1 MSTWA
6 SYLATG
12 PGPKKRFL
20 VGGNWKCNGSVKQ
33 VGDLVSM
40 LNAGGPIP
48 LDVEVVVAPVSCHLS
63 QAIAGLRSE
72 VQVSA
77 QNCADTAKVRF
88 RAVVAKQST
97 LTPPLPPKKCGAF
110 TGEIAAPILTDLGCT
125 WTITGHSE
133 RRTLYGETSELVAS
147 KTAIALGAGLS
158 VMVCIGERPVTTP
171 ATHPAA
177 HSPPPPSSPPS
188 GETLAERDG
197 GKMFEVHLHSSY
209 YAAVLLL
216 VTHPN
221 IFPSLRCSVDS
232 CRLCWAS

>member
-1 MSTWA
+1 MRSGAAAFEGSTRNVGSCAGSSPGCQRSWSAREASPRGRIAQLRVAAAVTRLTRTPTAHFFSLSTATMSTWA

-97 LTPPLPPKKCGAF
+97 LTPPSPPKS
-110 TGEIAAPILTDLGCT
+110 AAPSPARLP
-125 WTITGHSE
+125 
-133 RRTLYGETSELVAS
+133 
-147 KTAIALGAGLS
+147 
-158 VMVCIGERPVTTP
+158 RP
-171 ATHPAA
+171 
-177 HSPPPPSSPPS
+177 S
-188 GETLAERDG
+188 
-197 GKMFEVHLHSSY
+197 
-209 YAAVLLL
+209 
-216 VTHPN
+216 
-221 IFPSLRCSVDS
+221 
-232 CRLCWAS
+232 